1 MLEEA
6 AESVLEEVLESVFE
20 ETTEGM
26 LEEVPG
32 TIVEN
37 EELDCCE
44 VMALLLIL
52 ELIADPADVAEDGFE
67 LSKSGRVVVDVL
79 EVTDS
84 RELVD
89 CVIVL
94 VGGVGSEEL
103 TDGDK
108 ELLVASSEVED
119 VVADLLDDEGVGWG
133 LGLGLGLGLKEE
145 LDERQLA
152 S

>member
-6 AESVLEEVLESVFE
+6 AENVLEEVLESVFE
-20 ETTEGM
+20 VTTEDM

-37 EELDCCE
+37 KELDCCE
-44 VMALLLIL
+44 VRTLLLIL
-52 ELIADPADVAEDGFE
+52 ELIADLVDVAEDDFE
-67 LSKSGRVVVDVL
+67 LSTSGRVAVEVV
-79 EVTDS
+79 EVTDN

-89 CVIVL
+89 CAIVL

-119 VVADLLDDEGVGWG
+119 VVAVLLDDEGVGWG
-133 LGLGLGLGLKEE
+133 LGLGLGLKEE
-145 LDERQLA
+145 LGERQLA

>member
-1 MLEEA
+1 
-6 AESVLEEVLESVFE
+6 
-20 ETTEGM
+20 M

-52 ELIADPADVAEDGFE
+52 ELIADPADVAEDDFE

-94 VGGVGSEEL
+94 VSGVGSEEL

>member
-1 MLEEA
+1 MLED
-6 AESVLEEVLESVFE
+6 
-20 ETTEGM
+20 
-26 LEEVPG
+26 VPG

-37 EELDCCE
+37 EELGCCE

-52 ELIADPADVAEDGFE
+52 ELIADPADVAEDDFE

-94 VGGVGSEEL
+94 VSGVGSEEL